1 MLEGFIFF
9 VPETVDPRDDNPELA
24 DAEFVQQSDVHAVNQ
39 TAVEGVK
46 QVLESL
52 FVGLSDLERSG
63 DVLQVEKLELLEDL
77 LRYGQIGVG
86 LVKVTGLLLVLTYL
100 QHLLLAYLLDIH
112 QVVLYLR
119 VVVIKQVMRHLQQP
133 GVYSVNWRVYCWR
146 ELAQLYLLE
155 LPLLLSISVCLPYSF
170 GSLSYPRTQFSQEAP
185 PEILSYYLSQA
196 LARLIHSTLLNSSL
210 LLPGCFSIPLN
221 PI

>member
-1 MLEGFIFF
+1 MILFPVILANLSVLGQLCQRILAPARDFVNSPLQALFAVLEGFIFF

-133 GVYSVNWRVYCWR
+133 GVYSVN
-146 ELAQLYLLE
+146 
-155 LPLLLSISVCLPYSF
+155 
-170 GSLSYPRTQFSQEAP
+170 
-185 PEILSYYLSQA
+185 
-196 LARLIHSTLLNSSL
+196 
-210 LLPGCFSIPLN
+210 
-221 PI
+221 